1 MREKKEKK
9 QVEMKKRL
17 LYRKTTNLAI
27 SMALLTSF
35 VINTFSAGYLK
46 NLFM

>member
-9 QVEMKKRL
+9 QVETKKL
-17 LYRKTTNLAI
+17 LYRKTKNLAI
-27 SMALLTSF
+27 SMALFTSF